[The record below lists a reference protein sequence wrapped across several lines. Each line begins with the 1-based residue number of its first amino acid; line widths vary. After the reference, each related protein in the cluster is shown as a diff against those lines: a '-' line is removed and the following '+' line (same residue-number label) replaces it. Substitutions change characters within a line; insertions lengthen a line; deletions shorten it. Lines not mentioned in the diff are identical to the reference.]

1 VSAVGVGVLSLAV
14 VPSSWLIFR
23 QRSLDDETGQ
33 EASGIQDFTTYTRL
47 LFPIEFRWFFL
58 VS

>member
-1 VSAVGVGVLSLAV
+1 MSAVGVRVLSLAV

-33 EASGIQDFTTYTRL
+33 EASGRQDLTTYTRL
-47 LFPIEFRWFFL
+47 LFPIEFRRFSL